1 MDQTSLSQVNQ
12 LHNELIEHVQFF
24 FNFHSGNIAGIYTT
38 NSVESVHYVLDS
50 CKANIVIVDD
60 AKQMEKIHAIK
71 DKLPHLKAVIQT
83 LSPYAPYVKRSDGY
97 YRWSELEVMNTT
109 DVEDEYQRRL
119 KSIVANE
126 CCCLV
131 YTSGTT
137 GQPKGAMLTHDNFTW
152 DAYSF
157 PGLVDGLQMG
167 KEVLVSYLPLS
178 HVAAQI
184 IDIFISMTLGATVW
198 FADKDALKGS
208 LVKTLT
214 DARPTYFL
222 GVPRVYEKIQEKMM
236 AIGSQSGAIKRV
248 VASWAK
254 GATLKHHMDRMAGRP
269 SASLQY
275 KLATKLIMSKVKH
288 ALGFNRCK
296 LFITG
301 AGKNQFYSNG
311 FCII

>member
-1 MDQTSLSQVNQ
+1 M
-12 LHNELIEHVQFF
+12 
-24 FNFHSGNIAGIYTT
+24 YTT
-38 NSVESVHYVLDS
+38 NSTDACQYVLEK
-50 CKANIVIVDD
+50 CKANIVVVDD

-83 LSPYAPYVKRSDGY
+83 TAPYATYVKKADGF
-97 YRWSELEVMNTT
+97 YRWSELEAMNTN
-109 DVEDEYQRRL
+109 DVEEEYQKRV

-126 CCCLV
+126 CCCEV
-131 YTSGTT
+131 FTSGTT
-137 GQPKGAMLTHDNFTW
+137 GQPKGAMLSHDNFTW

-157 PGLVDGLQMG
+157 TVFVDGLQMG

-184 IDIFISMTLGATVW
+184 IDIFISLTIAATVY

-208 LVKTLT
+208 LVKTLV
-214 DARPTYFL
+214 DARPTAFL

-236 AIGSQSGAIKRV
+236 QVGSQSGALKRAI
-248 VASWAK
+248 ASWAK
-254 GATLKHHMDRMAGRP
+254 TATLKHHMERMAGRP

-275 KLATKLIMSKVKH
+275 KLANKIVMSKVKQ

-296 LFITG
+296 YFITG
-301 AGKNQFYSNG
+301 AGKIHKNLFNLKSLRNL
-311 FCII
+311 F